1 VQIKKMNWHEYPILR
16 LVVPLILGILFYL
29 QFPQWAPPLI
39 SNLILLIVLGL
50 LAWPKKY
57 LFPYK
62 HRYLSGLIVYFS
74 FFIMG
79 IGLSQFQHSYH
90 KEDYFAN
97 QLFNSDYAIVTLI
110 EPPAEKAKSVK
121 LIVEV
126 QQMGSKNKSYS
137 TDGLA
142 VLYLQK
148 DSTALNLQY
157 GNVLI
162 IPNSLKLVSAPQNP
176 DEFDYQTYLSNSGIE
191 YQAYLRKGTWQ
202 KTKENRGNPIKAYAI
217 GIRQF
222 LLQELQRHGIR
233 DAEFSVTAAMLLGV
247 RSHLSPELQQSFSG
261 AGAMHILCVSGLHVG
276 IIFMLLNYF
285 LGFFDYINRGP
296 LFRSIIIIAC
306 IWAYAM
312 ITGLSPSVVR
322 AATMFSFISIGQNI
336 SRHVNTYNSLAASAF
351 VLLVFNPYLIIDL
364 GFQLSYSAV
373 IAIIALQKPLQDLW
387 TPRWKPVFKIWQLT
401 TVSIAAQIGTAPLA
415 MYYFHS
421 FPNYFLLT
429 NLIVIPAAFG
439 IFITGITVLVFSWA
453 GVLADYFAWILSK
466 MVAILNWI
474 IVSIEDLP
482 FAVSRDIYIDWQQLV
497 ILILLSVFISTM
509 LIHRNKKLI
518 FVNLILIVFLL
529 IANINQKNLPD
540 EFIVYQGGKYDY
552 IAFMHHKKEIAIT
565 DADVLDYPEIMDY
578 QTKEHRIRFRIEER
592 EMEDILKLN
601 SVQEDVFF
609 QQQQFIN
616 FHNQRILIVNPAFAE
631 AKFKKQIRV
640 DYLIISGN
648 PNIEITKLLHT
659 VDCKQIIIASS
670 NAAWNIKKWRKNLE
684 TLKTPTYFVKE
695 EGAFVLGLE

>member
-1 VQIKKMNWHEYPILR
+1 MNWHEYPILR

-39 SNLILLIVLGL
+39 SNLILLIILAI

-62 HRYLSGLIVYFS
+62 HRYISGLIIYFS

-79 IGLSQFQHSYH
+79 IGLTQFQHSYH
-90 KEDYFAN
+90 KEHYFAK
-97 QLFNSDYAIVTLI
+97 QISNSEYAIVTLI
-110 EPPAEKAKSVK
+110 EPPAEKAKSIK
-121 LIVEV
+121 LIVKV
-126 QQMGSKNKSYS
+126 QQMGNKNKSYS

-148 DSTALNLQY
+148 DSTAQALHY
-157 GNVLI
+157 GDVLI

-176 DEFDYQTYLSNSGIE
+176 DEFDYQRYLSNSGIE
-191 YQAYLRKGTWQ
+191 YQAYLRTGTWK
-202 KTKENRGNPIKAYAI
+202 KTQENGGNFVKAYAI
-217 GIRQF
+217 RIRQF

-247 RSHLSPELQQSFSG
+247 RSHLSPELQQAFSG

-285 LGFFDYINRGP
+285 LGFFDYIKRGP
-296 LFRSIIIIAC
+296 LFRSIIIIAS

-336 SRHVNTYNSLAASAF
+336 GRHVNTYNSLAASAF
-351 VLLVFNPYLIIDL
+351 VLLAFNPYLILDL

-373 IAIIALQKPLQDLW
+373 IAIVALQKPLQDLW
-387 TPRWKPVFKIWQLT
+387 TPRWKLLFKIWQLT

-429 NLIVIPAAFG
+429 NLIVIPAAFV
-439 IFITGITVLVFSWA
+439 IFISGITVLLFSWA
-453 GVLADYFAWILSK
+453 GILADYFAWILSK

-474 IVSIEDLP
+474 IMSIEGLP
-482 FAVSRDIYIDWQQLV
+482 FAVSRNIYIDWQQLI
-497 ILILLSVFISTM
+497 ILILLSVFVSTM
-509 LIHRNKKLI
+509 LIYRNKKLI
-518 FVNLILIVFLL
+518 FVNLSLIILFLMAH
-529 IANINQKNLPD
+529 IHQNNLPD
-540 EFIVYQGGKYDY
+540 EFIVYQSGKYDY
-552 IAFMHHKKEIAIT
+552 IAFMHHKKELAIT
-565 DADVLDYPEIMDY
+565 DADVLDYPDIIDY
-578 QTKEHRIRFRIEER
+578 QTKEHRIRYHIQER
-592 EMEDILKLN
+592 KMEDLLKLD
-601 SVQEDVFF
+601 SLQEDVFY
-609 QQQQFIN
+609 QQQQFIS
-616 FHNQRILIVNPAFAE
+616 FHDKRILIVNPAFAE
-631 AKFKKQIRV
+631 VKFKKQIKV

-648 PNIEITKLLHT
+648 PNVDIKKLLQT
-659 VDCKQIIIASS
+659 VECEQLIIASS
-670 NAAWNIKKWRKNLE
+670 NAAWNIKKWRKDLGA
-684 TLKTPTYFVKE
+684 LKTPTYFVKE
-695 EGAFVLGLE
+695 EGAFVLSFDKDTH